1 MIEERVEIDCKLN
14 LDKTAIFAYNQE
26 KGVAMTQQQIQELLN
41 VPERTLRD
49 WKKGNRSK
57 LYQLLKSLD
66 YSQAEQILNRTN
78 NNDLKKLLENEKYFT
93 SLRDFEKSLY
103 PVLVSGRDS
112 AIWSKLAKDNTL
124 SKEARARS
132 AYLYSFLTNKA
143 VELSF
148 KTKVNV
154 GFFHGNTKETGN
166 GLARI
171 YGLING
177 IDMARFNQ
185 FKMTGRF

>member
-1 MIEERVEIDCKLN
+1 
-14 LDKTAIFAYNQE
+14 
-26 KGVAMTQQQIQELLN
+26 MTQKQIQQLLN
-41 VPERTLRD
+41 IPERTLRD
-49 WKKGNRSK
+49 WKKGKRAK
-57 LYQLLKSLD
+57 LYQLLETLD
-66 YSQAEQILNRTN
+66 YNQAKQLLNMTN

-103 PVLVSGRDS
+103 PILLSGRDS
-112 AIWSKLAKDNTL
+112 SVWLKLAKDNSL

-132 AYLYSFLTNKA
+132 AYLYSFLTDKL

-154 GFFHGNTKETGN
+154 GFYHDNKNKTGN

-171 YGLING
+171 YGLKNG

>member
-1 MIEERVEIDCKLN
+1 
-14 LDKTAIFAYNQE
+14 
-26 KGVAMTQQQIQELLN
+26 MTQQQIQKLLN

-49 WKKGNRSK
+49 WKKGNRAK
-57 LYQLLKSLD
+57 LYQLLETLD
-66 YSQAEQILNRTN
+66 YNQAEQLLNMTN

-103 PVLVSGRDS
+103 QTLVSGRDS
-112 AIWSKLAKDNTL
+112 SVWLKLAKDNSL

-132 AYLYSFLTNKA
+132 AYLYSFLTDRL

-154 GFFHGNTKETGN
+154 GFYHGNKTETGN
-166 GLARI
+166 GLARL
-171 YGLING
+171 YGLTNG

>member
-1 MIEERVEIDCKLN
+1 
-14 LDKTAIFAYNQE
+14 
-26 KGVAMTQQQIQELLN
+26 MTQQQIQKLLN

-49 WKKGNRSK
+49 WKKGNRAK
-57 LYQLLKSLD
+57 LYQLLETLD
-66 YSQAEQILNRTN
+66 YNQAEQLLNMTN

-103 PVLVSGRDS
+103 QTLVSGRDS
-112 AIWSKLAKDNTL
+112 SIWLKLAKDSTL

-132 AYLYSFLTNKA
+132 AYLYSFLTDRL

-154 GFFHGNTKETGN
+154 GFYHGNKTETGN
-166 GLARI
+166 GLARL
-171 YGLING
+171 YGLTNG

>member
-1 MIEERVEIDCKLN
+1 
-14 LDKTAIFAYNQE
+14 
-26 KGVAMTQQQIQELLN
+26 MTQQQIQKLLN

-49 WKKGNRSK
+49 WKKGNRAK
-57 LYQLLKSLD
+57 LYQLLETLD
-66 YSQAEQILNRTN
+66 YNQAEQLLNMTN
-78 NNDLKKLLENEKYFT
+78 NNDLKKLLENEKHFT

-103 PVLVSGRDS
+103 QTLVSGRDS
-112 AIWSKLAKDNTL
+112 SVWLKLAKDNTL

-132 AYLYSFLTNKA
+132 AYIYSFLTDRL

-154 GFFHGNTKETGN
+154 GFYHGNKTETGN
-166 GLARI
+166 GLARF
-171 YGLING
+171 YGLTNG

>member
-1 MIEERVEIDCKLN
+1 
-14 LDKTAIFAYNQE
+14 
-26 KGVAMTQQQIQELLN
+26 MTQQQIQKLLN

-49 WKKGNRSK
+49 WKKGNRAK
-57 LYQLLKSLD
+57 LYQLLETLD
-66 YSQAEQILNRTN
+66 YNQAEQLLNMTN
-78 NNDLKKLLENEKYFT
+78 NNDLKKLLENEKHFT

-103 PVLVSGRDS
+103 QTLVSGRDS
-112 AIWSKLAKDNTL
+112 SVWLKLAKDNTL

-132 AYLYSFLTNKA
+132 AYIYSFLTDRL

-154 GFFHGNTKETGN
+154 SFYHGNKTETGN
-166 GLARI
+166 GLARF
-171 YGLING
+171 YGLTNG